1 MSIRNIRNDE
11 QKIII
16 IDLHFE
22 DGYFV
27 TLDKLIDYDIDLTK
41 RENSFIEITSAF
53 NSSELIS
60 RFCNNNDN
68 VTKIYFTMHTI
79 NDKNDKCGVIML
91 CDMYIKNI
99 SFNGSVDTFPEMF
112 LRLEGM
118 VK

>member
-1 MSIRNIRNDE
+1 MSVINIRNDE

-16 IDLHFE
+16 IDLYFE

-27 TLDKLIDYDIDLTK
+27 TLNKLIDYDIDLNK
-41 RENSFIEITSAF
+41 RENSSIEITSAC
-53 NSSELIS
+53 NNIELIS

-68 VTKIYFTMHTI
+68 VTKIYFTMRAI
-79 NDKNDKCGVIML
+79 NDKDDKRGIITL

>member
-1 MSIRNIRNDE
+1 MSIRSIRNDE

-16 IDLHFE
+16 IDLYFE

-27 TLDKLIDYDIDLTK
+27 TLDKIINYDIDLTK
-41 RENSFIEITSAF
+41 RESSVIEITSAF
-53 NSSELIS
+53 NCSELIS

-68 VTKIYFTMHTI
+68 ITKIYFTMNAI
-79 NDKNDKCGVIML
+79 DNKNEKCGVVTL

-99 SFNGSVDTFPEMF
+99 LFNGSVDTVPEMF